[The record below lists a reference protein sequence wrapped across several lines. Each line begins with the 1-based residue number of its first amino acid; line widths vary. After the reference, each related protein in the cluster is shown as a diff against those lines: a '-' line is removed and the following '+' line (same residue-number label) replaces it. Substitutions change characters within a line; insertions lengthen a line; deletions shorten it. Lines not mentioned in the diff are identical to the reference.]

1 MLTRCPARSRRR
13 RPARGSLLQAAGVGM
28 LAGLVSGM
36 VKIGWEAALPP
47 RTPERD
53 DPNPPMHLLEQL
65 GIPAEVREATV
76 TFNENQVPVTGLAV
90 HPACSVAMAVPY
102 CVAARRC
109 PAITAGGGAV
119 YGLGVWAGFHLGLL
133 PALGTVPAATEQ
145 PWQEHMSE
153 AAGHVVWAWS
163 IEAVRRALAPTT
175 R

>member
-1 MLTRCPARSRRR
+1 MPTRCPARSRRR
-13 RPARGSLLQAAGVGM
+13 RPARGSLLQAAGVGG

-36 VKIGWEAALPP
+36 VKIGWEAVLPP

-65 GIPAEVREATV
+65 SVPADIRDATV

-90 HPACSVAMAVPY
+90 HHAFSVAMAVPY

-133 PALGTVPAATEQ
+133 PALGTVPPATEQ
-145 PWQEHMSE
+145 PWQEHVSE

-163 IEAVRRALAPTT
+163 IEAVRRALTPTT